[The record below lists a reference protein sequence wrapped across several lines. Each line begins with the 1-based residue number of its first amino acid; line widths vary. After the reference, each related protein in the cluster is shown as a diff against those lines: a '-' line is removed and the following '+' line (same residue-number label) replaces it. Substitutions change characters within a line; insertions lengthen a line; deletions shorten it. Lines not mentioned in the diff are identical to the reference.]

1 MRGSGPELSV
11 TPEEGLAVIHFPS
24 PNPNPSP
31 SPNPN
36 EERPLPDAPDAPLDA
51 PSIFALWRFASEHWQ
66 QAHLT
71 RTRTPNP

>member
-1 MRGSGPELSV
+1 MLRAL
-11 TPEEGLAVIHFPS
+11 LAKFR
-24 PNPNPSP
+24 
-31 SPNPN
+31 

-71 RTRTPNP
+71 LTRTRTPNP